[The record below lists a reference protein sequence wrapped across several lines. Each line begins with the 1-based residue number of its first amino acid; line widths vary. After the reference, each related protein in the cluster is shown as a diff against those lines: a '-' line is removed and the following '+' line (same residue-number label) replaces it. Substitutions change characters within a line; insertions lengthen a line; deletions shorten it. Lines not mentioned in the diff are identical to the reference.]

1 MAARGG
7 IDRFPLIDAL
17 DQAGVH
23 VTEPRRAVAR
33 LVAEQVGHFTAN
45 DLVRA
50 AGRRRLPVG
59 RATVFRALDL
69 FTALNLVERLDL
81 PDGGHAYVACDAAH
95 HHHVVCSACGRSVD
109 ASDSGIAEV
118 VAGIAERTGFTIAS
132 HRLELFG
139 LCPECARRE
148 PAGTPAA
155 TIPTATMSATRPS

>member
-1 MAARGG
+1 MAARAST
-7 IDRFPLIDAL
+7 DRYPLIAAL
-17 DQAGVH
+17 DQAGVR

-33 LVAEQVGHFTAN
+33 LVSEQGGHFTAN

-50 AGRRRLPVG
+50 ANRRRLPVG

-69 FTALNLVERLDL
+69 FTELNLVERLDL
-81 PDGGHAYVACDAAH
+81 PDGGHAYVACDSDH

-109 ASDSGIAEV
+109 AADSGIAEV
-118 VAGIAERTGFTIAS
+118 VAKIAERTGYAIAS

-148 PAGTPAA
+148 SAMSAGTPAA
-155 TIPTATMSATRPS
+155 RRS